1 MKYFYDFDNKSYI
14 TLDELKAEYAE
25 YSAKGYTEAETF
37 DDYLFNCLD
46 YSMMEITE
54 KIYNEF
60 GEAEAVRQAIKN
72 HIASYH
78 ASWNVVIADDGETW
92 KLTLEGDP
100 VCSIELANV
109 IPALDYLYSVIN
121 MNSTM
126 EEDMEAM
133 AHMRAEW
140 GF

>member
-25 YSAKGYTEAETF
+25 YSANGYTEAETF
-37 DDYLFNCLD
+37 DDYLYNCLD

-54 KIYNEF
+54 KIYNER
-60 GEAEAVRQAIKN
+60 EQADAVRSAIN
-72 HIASYH
+72 LHIASYH
-78 ASWNVVIADDGETW
+78 ASWDIEIADDGESW

-100 VCSIELANV
+100 VCSIELDNV

-121 MNSTM
+121 ADSTE
-126 EEDMEAM
+126 EEDIEAM
-133 AHMRAEW
+133 CYMKSEW

>member
-1 MKYFYDFDNKSYI
+1 MKYFYDCDYQRCL
-14 TLDELKAEYAE
+14 TEDELKAEYAE
-25 YSAKGYTEAETF
+25 YSADGLTEAECVE
-37 DDYLFNCLD
+37 DYIYNFLD
-46 YSMMEITE
+46 YSGIEITE

-60 GEAEAVRQAIKN
+60 GKAEDVRRAINN

-78 ASWNVVIADDGETW
+78 ASWDIEIAEDGESW

-100 VCSIELANV
+100 VCSIELDNV

-121 MNSTM
+121 ADSTE

-133 AHMRAEW
+133 CYMKSEW

>member
-1 MKYFYDFDNKSYI
+1 MRYFYDYDNKTFL
-14 TLDELKAEYAE
+14 TLDELRVEYAE

-37 DDYLFNCLD
+37 EEYVWNCLD
-46 YSMMEITE
+46 YSMMEIAE
-54 KIYNEF
+54 KIYNERN
-60 GEAEAVRQAIKN
+60 EADTVRQAVKN
-72 HIASYH
+72 HIASFN
-78 ASWNVVIADDGETW
+78 ADWDILIDDGEAW

-121 MNSTM
+121 MNSST

-133 AHMRAEW
+133 AHMKAEW

>member
-25 YSAKGYTEAETF
+25 YSANGYTEAETF
-37 DDYLFNCLD
+37 DDYLYNCLD

-54 KIYNEF
+54 KIYNER
-60 GEAEAVRQAIKN
+60 ERADDVRQAIKN

-78 ASWNVVIADDGETW
+78 ASWDIEIDADGESW

-100 VCSIELANV
+100 VCSIELDNV

-121 MNSTM
+121 ADSTE
-126 EEDMEAM
+126 EEDIEALLTM
-133 AHMRAEW
+133 KTEW

>member
-1 MKYFYDFDNKSYI
+1 MRYYYDCDYDKCL
-14 TLDELKAEYAE
+14 TEDELKAEFAE
-25 YSAKGYTEAETF
+25 YSANRLTEAESA
-37 DDYLFNCLD
+37 DDYIYNFLD
-46 YSMMEITE
+46 YSGIEITE

-60 GEAEAVRQAIKN
+60 DEAKAVRQAIKN

-78 ASWNVVIADDGETW
+78 GSWDIEISDDGESW

-100 VCSIELANV
+100 VCSIELDNV

-121 MNSTM
+121 ADSTE
-126 EEDMEAM
+126 EEDIEALLTM
-133 AHMRAEW
+133 KTKW

>member
-1 MKYFYDFDNKSYI
+1 MRYFYDMDYQKCL
-14 TLDELKAEYAE
+14 TEDELKAEFAE
-25 YSAKGYTEAETF
+25 YSANRLTEADSA
-37 DDYLFNCLD
+37 DDYIYNFLD
-46 YSMMEITE
+46 YSGIEITE
-54 KIYNEF
+54 KMYNEF
-60 GEAEAVRQAIKN
+60 DEAKAVRQAIKN

-78 ASWNVVIADDGETW
+78 ADWDILIDDGELW

-109 IPALDYLYSVIN
+109 IPALDYLYSRIGIT
-121 MNSTM
+121 STE

-133 AHMRAEW
+133 AYMKAEW

>member
-1 MKYFYDFDNKSYI
+1 MRYYYDCDYDKCL
-14 TLDELKAEYAE
+14 TEDELKAEFAE
-25 YSAKGYTEAETF
+25 HSAKGLTEAESA
-37 DDYLFNCLD
+37 DDYIYNFLD
-46 YSMMEITE
+46 YSGIEITE

-60 GEAEAVRQAIKN
+60 GEAKAVRQAIKN

-78 ASWNVVIADDGETW
+78 ASWNVVIADDGESW

-100 VCSIELANV
+100 VCSIELDNV
-109 IPALDYLYSVIN
+109 IPALDYLYSVID

-133 AHMRAEW
+133 AYMRAEW

>member
-1 MKYFYDFDNKSYI
+1 MKYYYDFDNGECVN
-14 TLDELKAEYAE
+14 LDELKAEYE
-25 YSAKGYTEAETF
+25 ESSAKGYTEAETF
-37 DDYLFNCLD
+37 DDYLSNCLD
-46 YSMMEITE
+46 YSMMEISK
-54 KIYNEF
+54 KIYSERF
-60 GEAEAVRQAIKN
+60 EAEAVRLAIKN

-78 ASWNVVIADDGETW
+78 ASWDIEIADDGESW

-121 MNSTM
+121 ADSTE
-126 EEDMEAM
+126 EEDIEALLTM
-133 AHMRAEW
+133 KSEW

>member
-1 MKYFYDFDNKSYI
+1 MRYFYDYDNRAFL

-25 YSAKGYTEAETF
+25 YSANGYTEAETF

-54 KIYNEF
+54 KIYNER
-60 GEAEAVRQAIKN
+60 ERADAVRSAIKN

-78 ASWNVVIADDGETW
+78 ASWDIEIADDGESW

-100 VCSIELANV
+100 VCSIELDNV

-121 MNSTM
+121 LDSTE

-133 AHMRAEW
+133 AYMKAEW

>member
-1 MKYFYDFDNKSYI
+1 MRYFYDMDYQKCL
-14 TLDELKAEYAE
+14 TEDDLRAEYAE
-25 YSAKGYTEAETF
+25 YSEIGYTEAECAE
-37 DDYLFNCLD
+37 DYIYNFLD
-46 YSMMEITE
+46 YSGIEITE
-54 KIYNEF
+54 KMYNEF
-60 GEAEAVRQAIKN
+60 DEAKAVRQAIKN

-78 ASWNVVIADDGETW
+78 GSWNIEISDDGESW

-121 MNSTM
+121 MNSTA

-133 AHMRAEW
+133 TRMKAEW

>member
-1 MKYFYDFDNKSYI
+1 MRYFYDMDYQKCL
-14 TLDELKAEYAE
+14 TEDELKAEFAE
-25 YSAKGYTEAETF
+25 YSANGLTEAESA
-37 DDYLFNCLD
+37 DDYIYNFLD
-46 YSMMEITE
+46 YSGIEITE

-60 GEAEAVRQAIKN
+60 DEAEAVRQAIKN
-72 HIASYH
+72 HVASFN
-78 ASWNVVIADDGETW
+78 ADWDILIDDGEAW

-121 MNSTM
+121 MNSST

-133 AHMRAEW
+133 AHMKAEW